1 MFDLTR
7 APQET
12 VRHDSTLCL
21 QFMEALFY
29 LFNSFQAE
37 DKKKRE
43 EDKKDLPPVKEDDIP
58 SSQKD
63 PNNSSGCVVS

>member
-1 MFDLTR
+1 MTG
-7 APQET
+7 
-12 VRHDSTLCL
+12 
-21 QFMEALFY
+21 
-29 LFNSFQAE
+29 NIFQAE

-63 PNNSSGCVVS
+63 PNNSSGCVVSQWSCESFLRPVYFACGIYSRAHVLL